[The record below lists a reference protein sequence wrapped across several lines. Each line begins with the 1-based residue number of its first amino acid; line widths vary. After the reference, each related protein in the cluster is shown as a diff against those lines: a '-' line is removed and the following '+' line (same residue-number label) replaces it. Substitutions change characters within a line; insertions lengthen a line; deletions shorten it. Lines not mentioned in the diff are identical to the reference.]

1 MTAVWARARAELR
14 RRWGATVV
22 LMVLVGLAGGVVL
35 AAVAGARRTE
45 GAMGRFLAY
54 NQSMDVFVL
63 GGAPDLDAV
72 RHLSQV
78 ADSGSRDYV
87 YLTPPTPSGRPDT
100 AAFGD
105 VNPWA
110 PTLGPLW
117 TTLDRPILVAG
128 RHPDPA
134 RPFEVAVN
142 ERLAS
147 QRHLEP
153 GGTFPMWAYTPEQ
166 AKRANDSK
174 HLGPPAGPAFK
185 FTVTGI
191 ERQPSDLIPTPVDTD
206 VEYLGTENLYLTPAF
221 WREYRA
227 TVGSADEPF
236 LGVRLHR
243 GERDLAAF
251 SAAVRRLP
259 GGRKAQVAMGS
270 DSERV
275 AAEAQRT
282 IHLQS
287 DALLLFAALASV
299 TALLVIGQGLAR
311 QVQLEAVEHPTL
323 RAIGM
328 TPSQFLAVALAR
340 SGLIGIGGAALAAV
354 LAVALSPLFP
364 IGLARQAEI
373 APGWSVDPPVLVLGG
388 LAVLLLVL
396 ARTAVAAWWA
406 SRATS
411 RPDARQPA
419 AGQSSRLV
427 ERLTWAGAPP
437 TAVAGVR
444 MALDRGRGP
453 TAVPVRTA
461 LVGVTV
467 AVAAIAAS
475 LTFATSLDRL
485 VRSPA
490 LQGWN
495 WDVVVGNPHGEADLS
510 GTARPLLA
518 PNLLVEGFSS
528 IAPASVPIRVD
539 TLDVAAIGLDTLQGA
554 VVPRFFDGREPRAD
568 DEIAL
573 GRTTLRRLG
582 RHVGDVVGVGQ
593 GPSRRPLRIVGS
605 ALLSPASFNGSDT
618 QTTMGSGAVLTIGG
632 LRRFAPG
639 AVPNQLLVR
648 YAPGADTDEAF
659 RTLQRDFGRTVLRPG
674 PSPEV
679 ANLHGVNGLPL
690 LLAALL
696 AVLGVATLGHTLVT
710 STRRRRRDLAVLKT
724 LGFVRRQVS
733 ATLAWQATTLA
744 VTALLVGLPLGVA
757 TGRWAWRLVAD
768 GLESPAGPVTP
779 TVAILVA
786 ALAAVLV
793 ANLVAVLPARSAART
808 RPAVVL
814 RSE

>member
-1 MTAVWARARAELR
+1 MAAVWARARAELH

-22 LMVLVGLAGGVVL
+22 LLVLAGLAGGVVL

-54 NQSMDVFVL
+54 NQSMDVYVA
-63 GGAPDLDAV
+63 GAGLDLDAV
-72 RHLSQV
+72 RRLPQV
-78 ADSGSRDYV
+78 AAAGSRFYMF
-87 YLTPPTPSGRPDT
+87 LAPPTPSGRPDP
-100 AAFGD
+100 AALGD

-110 PTLGPLW
+110 PTLGPVW
-117 TTLDRPILVAG
+117 TTLDRPLLVAG
-128 RHPDPA
+128 RHPDPGRA
-134 RPFEVAVN
+134 FEVAVN

-147 QRHLEP
+147 QHHLRP
-153 GGTFPMWAYTPEQ
+153 GSSFRMWAYTPEQ
-166 AKRANDSK
+166 VRRARGSTD
-174 HLGPPAGPAFK
+174 LGSPAGPAFR
-185 FTVTGI
+185 FTVTGV
-191 ERQPSDLIPTPVDTD
+191 ERQPFDLSPVPVDTD

-221 WREYRA
+221 WRQYRGA
-227 TVGSADEPF
+227 VGSASAPYVG
-236 LGVRLHR
+236 LRLHR
-243 GERDLAAF
+243 GERDFAVF

-259 GGRKAQVAMGS
+259 GGRKALIGMGS

-275 AAEAQRT
+275 AAEAQRA

-287 DALLLFAALASV
+287 IALLVFAALAALAS
-299 TALLVIGQGLAR
+299 LLVIGQGLAR
-311 QVQLEAVEHPTL
+311 QVQLDAAEHPTL

-328 TPSQFLAVALAR
+328 TRWQLLAVELVR
-340 SGLIGIGGAALAAV
+340 SSLIGVGGAALAAV

-373 APGWSVDPPVLVLGG
+373 DPGWSVDPPVLVLGA

-396 ARTAVAAWWA
+396 ARTALAAWWVSRALSGPDAGQLAGQQA
-406 SRATS
+406 SRVAEGLS
-411 RPDARQPA
+411 R
-419 AGQSSRLV
+419 
-427 ERLTWAGAPP
+427 AGAPP
-437 TAVAGVR
+437 SAVAGVR
-444 MALDRGRGP
+444 MALDPGRGS

-510 GTARPLLA
+510 GAARPLLA
-518 PNLLVEGFSS
+518 ANPLVEGFSS
-528 IAPASVPIRVD
+528 IAPASVPIRVG
-539 TLDVAAIGLDTLQGA
+539 TLDVAVIGLDTVQGA
-554 VVPRFFDGREPRAD
+554 VVPRFFEGREPRAN

-593 GPSRRPLRIVGS
+593 GPGRRPMWIVGS
-605 ALLSPASFNGSDT
+605 VLLSPASFNGSDT

-632 LRRFAPG
+632 LRTFAPD
-639 AVPNQLLVR
+639 AVSNQLLVR
-648 YAPGADTDEAF
+648 YAPGADNQRAF
-659 RTLQRDFGRTVLRPG
+659 RSLQRDFGRTVLRPG
-674 PSPEV
+674 PPEDV
-679 ANLHGVNGLPL
+679 ANLHGVSGLPF

-696 AVLGVATLGHTLVT
+696 AVLGVATLGHALVT
-710 STRRRRRDLAVLKT
+710 SARRRRRDLAVLKT
-724 LGFVRRQVS
+724 LGFVRRQIS
-733 ATLAWQATTLA
+733 STLACQATTLT
-744 VTALLVGLPLGVA
+744 VIALLLGLPLGVA
-757 TGRWAWRLVAD
+757 TGRWAWLLVAS

-779 TVAILVA
+779 TLAMLLA
-786 ALAAVLV
+786 AMAAVLV
-793 ANLVAVLPARSAART
+793 ANLVAVPPARSAART